1 MAESQQV
8 GGLFSLAFMQEVA
21 VEHCWGH
28 LFAPLCSPVFMPSIF
43 PEGKKDDIKKGICGP
58 VRRLYYLEGEKER
71 EREP

>member
-21 VEHCWGH
+21 VKHCGGH
-28 LFAPLCSPVFMPSIF
+28 LSATLCSSACMPSVF

-58 VRRLYYLEGEKER
+58 VCRLYYLEGEKER
-71 EREP
+71 EP